1 MIIVVDT
8 REQRPLPI
16 SKAKVK
22 TVELWPGD
30 YSITA
35 WSRMFAVER
44 KSVNDLVQTMK
55 TGYAGFNATTPK
67 RFDRELLGLGGIIRL
82 GGTAFILVEPD
93 EFWRGDAESE
103 IDRHGYRS
111 ALPPICLKAF
121 VRTIRDGYKIPVRMA
136 NSREHATQIVEYA
149 AAAALTIK
157 KAKSEMRNALKMS
170 ISKENDQ

>member
-1 MIIVVDT
+1 MIICIDT

-16 SKAKVK
+16 TKAKVK
-22 TVELWPGD
+22 SVELWPGD

-44 KSVNDLVQTMK
+44 KSVSDLVQTMK

-82 GGTAFILVEPD
+82 GGTAFVLVEPD
-93 EFWRGDAESE
+93 DFWHGDAESE
-103 IDRHGYRS
+103 IDHHGYRS

-149 AAAALTIK
+149 AAAALTVK
-157 KAKSEMRNALKMS
+157 KSIADMRKAATM
-170 ISKENDQ
+170 